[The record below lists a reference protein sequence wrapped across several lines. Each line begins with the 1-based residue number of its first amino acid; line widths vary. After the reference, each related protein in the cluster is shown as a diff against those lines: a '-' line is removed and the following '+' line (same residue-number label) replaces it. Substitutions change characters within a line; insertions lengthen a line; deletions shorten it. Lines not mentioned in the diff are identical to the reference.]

1 VPHRKHHTV
10 LVVRAGA
17 RLCALP
23 VASVVETMRPLPSSP
38 ISGAPAFV
46 QGVAIVRGDPVPV
59 VELGAFVGGAGA
71 PEHATRWVTVRAGPR
86 TAALAVAAV
95 LGVSEL
101 DPRDGRS
108 EPLVQDA
115 CAGAI
120 ASLRARDDDLLVV
133 LDAARIVPD
142 AAWAALAGRE
152 ADA

>member
-1 VPHRKHHTV
+1 MPHRKHHTV
-10 LVVRAGA
+10 LLVRAGA

-23 VASVVETMRPLPSSP
+23 VACVVETMRPLPASP
-38 ISGAPAFV
+38 LAGAPPFV
-46 QGVAIVRGDPVPV
+46 RGVAIVRGEPVPV
-59 VELGAFVGGAGA
+59 VDLAAFVGGAGA
-71 PEHATRWVTVRAGPR
+71 SERATRWVTVRAGR
-86 TAALAVAAV
+86 RDAALAVAAV
-95 LGVSEL
+95 VGVAEL
-101 DPRDGRS
+101 DPRGGRS
-108 EPLVQDA
+108 EPLVGDA

>member
-1 VPHRKHHTV
+1 
-10 LVVRAGA
+10 
-17 RLCALP
+17 
-23 VASVVETMRPLPSSP
+23 MRPLPSSP
-38 ISGAPAFV
+38 IAGTPAFV

-59 VELGAFVGGAGA
+59 VDLGAFVGAAGA
-71 PEHATRWVTVRAGPR
+71 AERASRWVTVRAGPR
-86 TAALAVAAV
+86 TAALAVTAV
-95 LGVSEL
+95 LGVAAL

-120 ASLRARDDDLLVV
+120 TSLRARADDLLVV

-142 AAWAALAGRE
+142 AAWAALATSE

>member
-1 VPHRKHHTV
+1 VPHRKHTV
-10 LVVRAGA
+10 LLVRAGA

-23 VASVVETMRPLPSSP
+23 IACVVETLRPLPSSP
-38 ISGAPAFV
+38 MAGAPPFV

-59 VELGAFVGGAGA
+59 VDLAAFVGGAGA
-71 PEHATRWVTVRAGPR
+71 AERATRWVTVRTGRR
-86 TAALAVAAV
+86 TAALAVTAV
-95 LGVSEL
+95 LAVAEL

-133 LDAARIVPD
+133 LDAARVVPD